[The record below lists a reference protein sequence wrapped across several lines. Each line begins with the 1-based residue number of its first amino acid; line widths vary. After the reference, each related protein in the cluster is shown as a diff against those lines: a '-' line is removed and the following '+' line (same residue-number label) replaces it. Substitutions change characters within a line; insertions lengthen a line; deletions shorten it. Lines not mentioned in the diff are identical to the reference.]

1 MLVVNGRRLIQRNGL
16 QWKMRWLIRISR
28 LTCVLL
34 ITWSRIHSHWFLS
47 LYFSR
52 SSFLDLFS
60 HLSICSTNVQHLRH
74 LIFHQYATYNTNC
87 HGFVCSHHGTT
98 ISLVTRLA
106 YLSPS
111 RFVVVPF
118 GSRVIWD
125 FTFFFLSGW
134 HVNSSHAVSSGSR
147 TCATFF
153 LVGWLHPSLPPW
165 TTNRSCHGW
174 VDDGLI

>member
-1 MLVVNGRRLIQRNGL
+1 MEDALAHPYLEAYVRPSHILVPNTFTLI
-16 QWKMRWLIRISR
+16 LIS
-28 LTCVLL
+28 
-34 ITWSRIHSHWFLS
+34 LS
-47 LYFSR
+47 FSR

-74 LIFHQYATYNTNC
+74 LIFHQYATYNTKC

-153 LVGWLHPSLPPW
+153 LVG
-165 TTNRSCHGW
+165 
-174 VDDGLI
+174 